1 MRIEELMI
9 DDWVMTPEG
18 PMMVE
23 SIDGILNACICRKR
37 NGVRF
42 SCKDFKNEIQ
52 PIELSNKTPMSGEHC
67 SSKHLHSAYSTID
80 IMKTDNV
87 EIRIKAKYVHEIQH
101 ALRLAGLYEQAN
113 DFLL

>member
-1 MRIEELMI
+1 MKIEELMI

-23 SIDGILNACICRKR
+23 AIDATLNACICRKR
-37 NGVRF
+37 NGDRF
-42 SCKDFKNEIQ
+42 SCKDFKKEIQ
-52 PIELSNKTPMSGEHC
+52 PIELSNKTPMSGAHC
-67 SSKHLHSAYSTID
+67 SSKHLHSAYNPID
-80 IMKTDNV
+80 YIITENV
-87 EIRIKAKYVHEIQH
+87 DIKIKAKYVHEIQH